1 MLFARVKLRR
11 DENWAGDKEKYTFKC
26 LEGLCTLYALCKK
39 MSKIKKE
46 GEIEWFNKDYGD
58 GIISIL
64 DEFQVKL
71 IDAQPFSNPDFWGR
85 ILRTYWLLIPLEL
98 VTSLFLIKKTEEK
111 QFIPHLI

>member
-46 GEIEWFNKDYGD
+46 GEIE
-58 GIISIL
+58 
-64 DEFQVKL
+64 
-71 IDAQPFSNPDFWGR
+71 
-85 ILRTYWLLIPLEL
+85 
-98 VTSLFLIKKTEEK
+98 
-111 QFIPHLI
+111 